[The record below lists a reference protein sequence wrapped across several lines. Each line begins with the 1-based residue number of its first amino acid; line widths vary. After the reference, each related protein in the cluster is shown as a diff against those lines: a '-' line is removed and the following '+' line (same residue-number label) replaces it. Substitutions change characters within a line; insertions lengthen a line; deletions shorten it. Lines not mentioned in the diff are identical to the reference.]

1 MNPVIEYFS
10 SLEAKPLHRLA
21 FLTLPILI
29 LWFVENGFP
38 LVRMHYKKS
47 KAYHAAI
54 NFGLTLCHLVV
65 HAALATWLVLVSDWC
80 QANQFGLIHWFAMP
94 VWAIVLTAV
103 LGLDFFGGWLVHI
116 LEHKVPLLWRIHVV
130 HHADNNVDV
139 TTGLRHHP
147 FEAINRWIFF
157 TAGAFLLGLPVYA
170 IMISQ
175 TLNSMFTMFTHA
187 NIALPQWLDKAIS
200 YIFISPNM
208 HKVHHHWK
216 QPYTDSNYGTTF
228 SIWDRLLGTYTF
240 LEPENL
246 RYGLDRYYNNS
257 DDEKLGELIKS
268 PFTID
273 RNNLQQ

>member
-1 MNPVIEYFS
+1 
-10 SLEAKPLHRLA
+10 
-21 FLTLPILI
+21 
-29 LWFVENGFP
+29 
-38 LVRMHYKKS
+38 
-47 KAYHAAI
+47 
-54 NFGLTLCHLVV
+54 V
-65 HAALATWLVLVSDWC
+65 HAALAAWLVLVSQWC
-80 QANQFGLIHWFAMP
+80 QGNQFGLIHWFGMP
-94 VWAIVLTAV
+94 VWAIILTAV
-103 LGLDFFGGWLVHI
+103 LGLDFFGGWVVHI

-200 YIFISPNM
+200 YVFISPNM

-240 LEPENL
+240 LEPNKL
-246 RYGLDRYYNNS
+246 RYGLDRYYNNT

-273 RNNLQQ
+273 SNNLQA